1 MESNLR
7 NYKGKEFIYRSKY
20 GGIVKGV
27 IESISPEYT
36 INETTFKLELKDII
50 VTSTK
55 GAIYQLKEIEVK

>member
-20 GGIVKGV
+20 GGVVKGV
-27 IESISPEYT
+27 IESISPQYI
-36 INETTFKLELKDII
+36 INKATLKLEPKDII

-55 GAIYQLKEIEVK
+55 GAVYQLKEIEVQ